1 MFNIYY
7 MKRSIKITLF
17 VATALMVFGLVS
29 CKKYLDRPLEATIT
43 EQDVFANF
51 RNFQGFTEELYHC
64 LPDMSKSTYNNEWN
78 TGDDILSS
86 TNSEGYRLSG
96 EFDRGNYRAW
106 QTGGGGWD
114 NSWLD
119 DNGPNTGN
127 GVRDKG
133 LWPLTWYG
141 IRKTNV
147 GLANLDR
154 LTNASAE
161 EKNVIKGQLLFF
173 RGFFHFQLMSFWG
186 GLPYIDTVLSN
197 TAKLE
202 LPRLS
207 YRATALRAAQDL
219 EDAAA
224 LLPANWDNVPVGQLT
239 LGLNNKRITSAVAL
253 AFKGKTLLYAAS
265 PMMNQ
270 LETGSNTYDQE
281 LCKQAA
287 DAFARMLKESSEP
300 GGSGASRFKLL
311 SWDNWSENMFTISN
325 NGKHPGGTE
334 VIFGPPTYDA
344 GSSRWSLVNMFIPPP
359 LGGEAGTSSP
369 AANYVNY
376 FGMANGLPLDA
387 AGSGYDIA
395 DPWSNRDPRF
405 YKSIVYDGVRMIRG
419 SGNPDFRFA
428 NLFNPKTADDLKSTL
443 RLDNTAS
450 RSGYLLR
457 KFTTEGCNSTDN
469 EWNNI
474 NIILPYLRLAD
485 VYLMYAEAVLQGY
498 GTPQSS
504 HAGYITALEAVN
516 RIRVR
521 ANVPDVDA
529 RFTGSKDAFM
539 GELMRERAVEL
550 AFEGLRW
557 HDLRRWNLAGEQ
569 KYKDKTVIDFDRGP
583 NGKPINMRERV
594 VVTRVFEAKH
604 KWLPLPNNQVNLYP
618 SFGQNPGW

>member
-1 MFNIYY
+1 
-7 MKRSIKITLF
+7 MKPLIKITFF
-17 VATALMVFGLVS
+17 VGIILTAFGLAS
-29 CKKYLDRPLEATIT
+29 CKKYLDRPLEANIS

-51 RNFQGFTEELYHC
+51 RSFQGFTEELYHC
-64 LPDMSKSTYNNEWN
+64 LPDMSKATWNNEWN

-147 GLANLDR
+147 GLANLDK
-154 LTNASAE
+154 LVNATQE
-161 EKNVIKGQLLFF
+161 ERNVIKGQLLFF

-186 GLPYIDTVLSN
+186 GLPYVDTVLSV
-197 TAKLE
+197 TQKLE

-207 YRATALRAAQDL
+207 YRETALRAAKDL

-224 LLPANWDNVPVGQLT
+224 LLPGNWDNVPVGQLT
-239 LGLNNKRITSAVAL
+239 LGLNNKRVTSAVAL
-253 AFKGKTLLYAAS
+253 GFKGKTLLYAAS

-270 LETGSNTYDQE
+270 EAKGRNTYDQD
-281 LCKQAA
+281 LFKQAA
-287 DAFARMLKESSEP
+287 DAFTRLLKTSSEP
-300 GGSGASRFKLL
+300 GGTSASRFKLL
-311 SWDNWSENMFTISN
+311 TWDNWSENVFTISN
-325 NGKHPGGTE
+325 NGKHPGGSE
-334 VIFGPPTYDA
+334 VLFGPPTYDA
-344 GSSRWSLVNMFIPPP
+344 GASRWSLVNMFIPPP
-359 LGGEAGTSSP
+359 LGGEAGISSP

-376 FGMANGLPLDA
+376 FGMSDGLPLDV
-387 AGSGYDIA
+387 SPLYNPA

-419 SGNPDFRFA
+419 TGNADYRFA
-428 NLFNPKTADDLKSTL
+428 NLYNGGNL
-443 RLDNTAS
+443 RLENTAS

-457 KFTTEGCNSTDN
+457 KFTTDGCNSTDN
-469 EWNNI
+469 EWTNI
-474 NIILPYLRLAD
+474 NIIIPYLRLAD

-504 HAGYITALEAVN
+504 HDGYITALEAVN
-516 RIRVR
+516 KIRTR
-521 ANVPDVDA
+521 AGVPGVA
-529 RFTGSKDAFM
+529 AQYTGSKDAFM

-557 HDLRRWNLAGEQ
+557 HDLRRWNVAGDK
-569 KYKDKTVIDFDRGP
+569 KYREKTVIDFDRGP
-583 NGKPINMRERV
+583 GGKPVNLRERV
-594 VVTRVFEAKH
+594 VVTRVYEAKH
-604 KWLPLPNNQVNLYP
+604 KWLPLPNSQTNLYP
-618 SFGQNPGW
+618 AFGQNPGW